1 MSCLTKIMIE
11 RGATITEVQA
21 VLDADALLNSDSPA
35 SDHALDRAQETIDRA
50 AVKWLG
56 VNEHEV
62 AA

>member
-21 VLDADALLNSDSPA
+21 VLNADALLNSERPA
-35 SDHALDRAQETIDRA
+35 SDLALDRAQETIDRA

-56 VNEHEV
+56 FNEHEE